1 MRFHK
6 IWRLLAIGA
15 LILFVWSVS
24 AEGPAFTRKV
34 VNLPELKIMPI
45 DSPEVDLIY
54 PIEDGVNPY
63 GDNGRINL
71 TDPSNMNN
79 VIEYDPETGQYY
91 FYQRIGENIDYRNP
105 TVMTFEE
112 YMDYVNSNSV
122 KDYWKEIRAADAMAS
137 DEEGGPDPFRPSI
150 QVNSKAFDRIFG
162 GNTVD
167 IRPQGTAELTFG
179 ANINSNENPQIPVN
193 QRRITTFNFDQRIQL
208 NVVGNIGDKLKLS
221 TNYNTEATFDFENQT
236 KIEYTGYEDE
246 IIQKIEAGNVSMPL
260 NNSLITGSQS
270 LFGIKTQLK
279 FGRLDVTTLFSQER
293 GQRKEINVQGGAQTQ
308 EFDISIDNYE
318 ANRHFFLSGYF
329 RDNYDRA
336 LQNLP
341 VVNSGVQITRIEVW
355 VVNQTANIE
364 ETRNVIAF
372 TDLGEDARYVNDDLP
387 LDVGDNPLNSFPDN
401 GQNSFYSQVNANPQI
416 RGFAQSSQALANL
429 GLVNGRDFE
438 RLSNARQLTSN
449 EYTFNQRLG
458 FISLNQALNN
468 AEVLAVAYQYTLNGR
483 TYQVGDL
490 SNDGFTSPSALYLK
504 LLKSTV
510 VDVQNPLWDL
520 MMRNVYSLGAYQV
533 NSTEFMLNVWYNDPE
548 EGIDVP
554 VIPEPQVEDIPLLQ
568 IFEMDK
574 LDQNGNPQPDGR
586 FDFVD
591 NAATVGGTI
600 NAQNGRIFFPVVEP
614 FGEHLNEVLKEA
626 GIDSTTRERIVYP
639 QLYDSTKIVAQQNFL
654 YLNRF
659 KLKGNY
665 RSASSDEIALN
676 ALNIPQGAVQVTAG
690 GVPLVENQDYTV
702 DYNLGRVKILNSG
715 LLESQ
720 TPIKISVESNT
731 LFSIQTRRLMGA
743 RFDYRFNDNF
753 TLGSTIMNLNERP
766 LTQKVNIGDE
776 PMNNTLWGFD
786 ARYQDESRFLTDM
799 VDALPFINTK
809 ETSNVDAA
817 VEFAHLLPGHNRAV
831 GQSGNAYIDD
841 FEGTI
846 SLIDLRNFA
855 SWGLASIPQLQPD
868 RFPEASLSNDRTL
881 GYNRA
886 KFAWYILDPL
896 FFRNDN
902 ITPDNVNN
910 NRHYQREVT
919 ENEVFPDRELP
930 AGTPANIATL
940 DMSFFPSER
949 GPYNYDAAGAPNLS
963 AGIDPQTGALND
975 PASRWSGIQR
985 AINTTDFEQ
994 TNVEFIQFWI
1004 MDPYNSDNR
1013 DFVGTE
1019 GNPQAKLLVNIG
1031 NVSEDVL
1038 RDGQMSFENGL
1049 PLDPDNPN
1057 GLLTDT
1063 TNWARV
1069 PLTQSIVNAF
1079 DNTTN
1084 SNQAQDVG
1092 FDGFDDAGERAYFQD
1107 FLANI
1112 TALPGVS
1119 PEVVAAVTEDPSSD
1133 NFRFF
1138 RGTEYDV
1145 QNADILERYKDF
1157 NGFEGNSIT
1166 TQDSPEDYPTQATT
1180 LPTTE
1185 DINQDLTLGEAESY
1199 YQYEVDLPDPLID
1212 PEAWQV
1218 GNNYITDRTEG
1229 VAPDGRVVNWYQ
1241 FKIPVREGKSFGGIR
1256 DLRSIRFMRM
1266 VTTGFETP
1274 VVLRFARLE
1283 LIRGE
1288 WRRYTQS
1295 LQEDEFIPPPPGLT
1309 EFDIL
1314 AVNIEENSQ
1323 REPLN
1328 YVTPPGISRE
1338 IDAGTANLRS
1348 LNEQSLV
1355 LRVSELPE
1363 GDARAAFRSTE
1374 IDMRMYGNLE
1384 MFIHGETLNENN
1396 PLEFGDVSVFVRLGT
1411 DFEQN
1416 YYEYE
1421 IPVLPTDVNASSTPQ
1436 NIWPEENNMKIDFDK
1451 LQSAKNSR
1459 NQSGFEQSQI
1469 YEEMDGDRRIRIK
1482 GNPVLSSVRSIM
1494 IGVRNPSASSNI
1506 WTEDDGFTESAEIWV
1521 NELRLTDFNNEGGWA
1536 AIARVNAQLADFGS
1550 VSLAGNISTP
1560 NFGALESRVS
1570 ERPQEQSMG
1579 YDANSNL
1586 ELGKFLPE
1594 ESGVK
1599 IPMFIGQSEQV
1610 VRPRFDPLAPDLE
1623 LEEVA
1628 EGLSQE
1634 EKRDLRQRSQTYTRR
1649 RSINFTNVRKER
1661 TNPDKKPQIYD
1672 IENFNATF
1680 AYSDREFYDINTAF
1694 DNQRQFRIGLGYNY
1708 NAKPKNIKPFATSK
1722 FLRKS
1727 DYLALIR
1734 DFNFTLIPKSFSF
1747 RSEINRT
1754 YSEQQFKNNSDVFD
1768 FEQPV
1773 LYTKTFN
1780 WNRIYDVQHDLTQS
1794 IRLTYS
1800 ANNLSFIDEPE
1811 GRVDREDRDTYNQ
1824 YRDTI
1829 WESITRFGENV
1840 TFNQNFSANYRV
1852 PINKIPILDWISTD
1866 VRYSGSYN
1874 WQRAPFSQDTLGN
1887 VIQNSRNISINGQL
1901 NFLSLYNKIDY
1912 FKNVN
1917 RKFQRQGRGSGR
1929 SLSGR
1934 GRGRGEEDK
1943 DDKDGEEPEKKE
1955 KDENAITAL
1964 DYFAKLI
1971 MSVKNLS
1978 IVYSQN
1984 EGTMLPGYNRT
1995 SNIIGMDPGFN
2006 APGVDF
2012 VFGHQIE
2019 NFNRQA
2025 ALKGWL
2031 VDNQFINQQYLQTY
2045 TEDFNMRLNL
2055 EPLPNLRIELSAQR
2069 SRSDNDGSFFRFNP
2083 DLQQYLEESR
2093 FETGSFS
2100 TTMIAWKT
2108 LWQEDIE
2115 NVSPVFE
2122 AFADSGINSLKSE
2135 ISNRLAVR
2143 TGLSAPNS
2151 GIEGFADGYGPGSQ
2165 QVVIPAFVAAYTGQ
2179 DAQSVNLFISDYS
2192 LLDAIKNPNWT
2203 VNYDGLSK
2211 IPALKKIF
2219 RTVNLS
2225 HAYRSTFSVSNF
2237 TTNLAAGTNIDGTP
2251 VRDNSREQ
2259 NFIADTQINAI
2270 TISEQLSPLIRID
2283 MTWQNSLITNFEI
2296 NKNRVLAF
2304 STTNYQLTENRSDE
2318 IVMGLG
2324 YRFPDV
2330 EIKLAGKKRKSD
2342 LNVRF
2347 DLSIRD
2353 TEIIARRM
2361 DEGTNQITSGQ
2372 NLISIKTAI
2381 DYVISDRLNIRA
2393 FYDHQINKPKVSI
2406 SFPTSNINT
2415 GVSLRFTL
2423 TQ

>member
-1 MRFHK
+1 
-6 IWRLLAIGA
+6 
-15 LILFVWSVS
+15 
-24 AEGPAFTRKV
+24 
-34 VNLPELKIMPI
+34 
-45 DSPEVDLIY
+45 
-54 PIEDGVNPY
+54 
-63 GDNGRINL
+63 
-71 TDPSNMNN
+71 
-79 VIEYDPETGQYY
+79 
-91 FYQRIGENIDYRNP
+91 
-105 TVMTFEE
+105 
-112 YMDYVNSNSV
+112 
-122 KDYWKEIRAADAMAS
+122 
-137 DEEGGPDPFRPSI
+137 
-150 QVNSKAFDRIFG
+150 
-162 GNTVD
+162 
-167 IRPQGTAELTFG
+167 
-179 ANINSNENPQIPVN
+179 
-193 QRRITTFNFDQRIQL
+193 
-208 NVVGNIGDKLKLS
+208 
-221 TNYNTEATFDFENQT
+221 
-236 KIEYTGYEDE
+236 
-246 IIQKIEAGNVSMPL
+246 
-260 NNSLITGSQS
+260 
-270 LFGIKTQLK
+270 
-279 FGRLDVTTLFSQER
+279 
-293 GQRKEINVQGGAQTQ
+293 
-308 EFDISIDNYE
+308 
-318 ANRHFFLSGYF
+318 
-329 RDNYDRA
+329 
-336 LQNLP
+336 
-341 VVNSGVQITRIEVW
+341 
-355 VVNQTANIE
+355 
-364 ETRNVIAF
+364 
-372 TDLGEDARYVNDDLP
+372 
-387 LDVGDNPLNSFPDN
+387 
-401 GQNSFYSQVNANPQI
+401 
-416 RGFAQSSQALANL
+416 LANL

-438 RLSNARQLTSN
+438 RLSNARQLTPN

-490 SNDGFTSPSALYLK
+490 SNDGFTSPDALYLK
-504 LLKSTV
+504 MLKSTV
-510 VDVQNPLWDL
+510 VDVLNPLWDL

-533 NSTEFMLNVWYNDPE
+533 NSQEFLLNVWYNDPE

-554 VIPEPQVEDIPLLQ
+554 VIPEPQVQDIPLLQ
-568 IFEMDK
+568 LFEMDK
-574 LDQNGNPQPDGR
+574 LDLNGNPQPDGR

-591 NAATVGGTI
+591 NAATEGGTI

-614 FGEHLNEVLKEA
+614 FGSHLAEVLTEA
-626 GIDSTTRERIVYP
+626 GVPENVQENIVYQ

-702 DYNLGRVKILNSG
+702 DYNLGRVKILNTG

-743 RFDYRFNDNF
+743 RFDYRFNDDF
-753 TLGSTIMNLNERP
+753 TLGATIMNLNERP

-786 ARYQDESRFLTDM
+786 ARYQSESRFLTEV
-799 VDALPFINTK
+799 VDALPFISTK
-809 ETSNVDAA
+809 ETSNIDAA

-831 GQSGNAYIDD
+831 GQTGNAYIDD

-855 SWGLASIPQLQPD
+855 SWGLASIPQLQPEL
-868 RFPEASLSNDRTL
+868 FPEAGLSDDPVL

-886 KFAWYILDPL
+886 KIAWYILDPL

-902 ITPDNVNN
+902 ITPDNINN
-910 NRHYQREVT
+910 ERHYQREVT

-940 DMSFFPSER
+940 DMAFYPNER
-949 GPYNYDAAGAPNLS
+949 GPYNYDAEATPTS
-963 AGIDPQTGALND
+963 AGIDPATGELND
-975 PASRWSGIQR
+975 PESRWSGVQR

-994 TNVEFIQFWI
+994 TNVEFIQFWV

-1013 DFVGTE
+1013 DFVGTS
-1019 GNPQAKLLVNIG
+1019 GNPRGKLLVNIG

-1049 PLDPDNPN
+1049 PLDPANPN

-1084 SNQAQDVG
+1084 SNRAQDVG
-1092 FDGFDDAGERAYFQD
+1092 FDGFNDAGERTYFAD
-1107 FLANI
+1107 FLDRI
-1112 TALPGVS
+1112 TSLPGVS
-1119 PEVVAAVTEDPSSD
+1119 PAVVAEANEDPSAD

-1138 RGTEYDV
+1138 RGSEYDAV
-1145 QNADILERYKDF
+1145 NADILERYKDF
-1157 NGFEGNSIT
+1157 NGFEGNSVT
-1166 TQDSPEDYPTQATT
+1166 TQDSPEDYPTQATV
-1180 LPTTE
+1180 LPTSE

-1199 YQYEVDLPDPLID
+1199 YQYEVDLPDPLVE
-1212 PEAWQV
+1212 PGAWQV
-1218 GNNYITDRTEG
+1218 GNNYITDVTDG
-1229 VAPDGRVVNWYQ
+1229 VAPDGRTVKWYQ

-1288 WRRYTQS
+1288 WRRYD
-1295 LQEDEFIPPPPGLT
+1295 QELAEGELIPGPPGNT

-1323 REPLN
+1323 RTPLN

-1355 LRVSELPE
+1355 LRVSELTD
-1363 GDARAAFRSTE
+1363 GDARAAFRSTD

-1384 MFIHGETLNENN
+1384 MFVHGETINENN
-1396 PLEFGDVSVFVRLGT
+1396 PLAFGDVSVFVRLGT
-1411 DFEQN
+1411 DFDQN
-1416 YYEYE
+1416 FYEYE
-1421 IPVLPTDVNASSTPQ
+1421 IPVTPTDLNAASTPQ
-1436 NIWPEENNMKIDFDK
+1436 NIWPEANNMVIEFDK

-1469 YEEMDGDRRIRIK
+1469 YEEMDGDRKIRIR
-1482 GNPVLSSVRSIM
+1482 GNPVLSSVRSVM
-1494 IGVRNPSASSNI
+1494 IGVRNPNAGNNI
-1506 WTEDDGFTESAEIWV
+1506 WADDDGLAESAEIWV
-1521 NELRLTDFNNEGGWA
+1521 NELRLTDFNNDGGWA

-1550 VSLAGNISTP
+1550 VSLSGNISTP
-1560 NFGALESRVS
+1560 NFGSLESRVS
-1570 ERPQEQSMG
+1570 ERPQEQTMG

-1594 ESGVK
+1594 ESGVR

-1610 VRPRFDPLAPDLE
+1610 VQPRFDPLAPDLE
-1623 LEEVA
+1623 LDEVA
-1628 EGLSQE
+1628 EGLSRDERQE
-1634 EKRDLRQRSQTYTRR
+1634 LRRRSQTYTRR

-1661 TNPDKKPQIYD
+1661 TNNDRKPQIYD

-1680 AYSDREFYDINTAF
+1680 AYSDRKFYDINTAF
-1694 DNQRQFRIGLGYNY
+1694 DNQRQFRIGLGYNFSS
-1708 NAKPKNIKPFATSK
+1708 KPKNIKPFATSK

-1754 YSEQQFKNNSDVFD
+1754 YNEQQFQNNSDVFD

-1800 ANNLSFIDEPE
+1800 ANNLSFVDEPE
-1811 GRVDREDRDTYNQ
+1811 GRVDRDDRDSYNQ

-1829 WESITRFGENV
+1829 WESILRFGENV

-1852 PINKIPILDWISTD
+1852 PINKIPILDWISAD

-1901 NFLSLYNKIDY
+1901 NFLTLYNKIDY

-1917 RKFQRQGRGSGR
+1917 RKFQRQGRGTGR
-1929 SLSGR
+1929 SVSQRSRNSLEKDSQ
-1934 GRGRGEEDK
+1934 EEE
-1943 DDKDGEEPEKKE
+1943 EEPEKKE
-1955 KDENAITAL
+1955 KDKNAITVL

-1978 IVYSQN
+1978 VVYSQN
-1984 EGTMLPGYNRT
+1984 EGTLLPGYNRS
-1995 SNIIGMDPGFN
+1995 SNVIGMDPGFN
-2006 APGVDF
+2006 APGIDF
-2012 VFGHQIE
+2012 VFGHQID

-2031 VDNQFINQQYLQTY
+2031 VENEFINQQYLQTY
-2045 TEDFNMRLNL
+2045 TEDFNLRLNL
-2055 EPLPNLRIELSAQR
+2055 EPLPNLRIELTAQR
-2069 SRSDNDGSFFRFNP
+2069 SRSDNDGSFFRFNS

-2100 TTMIAWKT
+2100 TTLNAWST
-2108 LWQEDIE
+2108 LWTEDIE
-2115 NVSPVFE
+2115 NISPTFE
-2122 AFADSGINSLKSE
+2122 TFIDIRDE
-2135 ISNRLAVR
+2135 ISNRLAR
-2143 TGLSAPNS
+2143 ETGLSEPNS
-2151 GIEGFADGYGPGSQ
+2151 GLEGAFADGFGPSSQ

-2179 DAQSVNLFISDYS
+2179 DPANVNLFLSDYT
-2192 LLDAIKNPNWT
+2192 LIDAIRNPNWS

-2211 IPALKKIF
+2211 IPALRKIF

-2237 TTNLAAGTNIDGTP
+2237 TTNLAAGTNLDGTP
-2251 VRDNSREQ
+2251 VRDNSIEE

-2318 IVMGLG
+2318 IVLGLG

-2353 TEIIARRM
+2353 TEVIARRM

-2372 NLISIKTAI
+2372 NLLSIKTAV

-2393 FYDHQINKPKVSI
+2393 FYDHQINQPKVSI